1 MIPSQVRDGLK
12 TNLQTIT
19 GLRCYDVIPVSA
31 NVPSAIVGQLALF
44 FDQTAQR
51 GLDRA
56 TVEIIVIA
64 SRMVERSGQD
74 TLDMLLAGTGAGSVK
89 TAIESDKTLGGT
101 VSTLQVTTATPGQVT
116 IGSIDYLGYN
126 YSVEIYG

>member
-1 MIPSQVRDGLK
+1 M
-12 TNLQTIT
+12 
-19 GLRCYDVIPVSA
+19 
-31 NVPSAIVGQLALF
+31 PSAIVGQLALF

-74 TLDMLLAGTGAGSVK
+74 TLDTLLAGTGSGSVK
-89 TAIESDKTLGGT
+89 TAIESDKTLGGA